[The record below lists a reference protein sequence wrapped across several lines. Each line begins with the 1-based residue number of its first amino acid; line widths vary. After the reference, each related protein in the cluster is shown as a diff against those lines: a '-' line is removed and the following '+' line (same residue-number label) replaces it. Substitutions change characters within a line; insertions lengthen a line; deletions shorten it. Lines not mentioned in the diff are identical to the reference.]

1 MNKFILPSSSPG
13 WLIPLL
19 LLVVSDVHSQFNT
32 LGLVERIARDT
43 PVGGV
48 EKKDSVKK
56 GESLKREE
64 TLMIK
69 PSLAGL
75 HPPIAKLRV
84 TSGRGW
90 RTHPVT
96 GNHAFHEGIDLRAY
110 FEPVHAIMDGRVE
123 ELGGDARS
131 GIWIRLRHKGGMLSS
146 YAHLSKKLVKKGDL
160 VRSGDVI
167 AISGNSGRSTAPHLH
182 FRIYHE

>member
-1 MNKFILPSSSPG
+1 MNKFILPSSSPC

-19 LLVVSDVHSQFNT
+19 FFVVSDVHSQFNT

-48 EKKDSVKK
+48 EKKDSVEK
-56 GESLKREE
+56 GVGLKREE
-64 TLMIK
+64 PLMIK

-75 HPPIAKLRV
+75 HPPLAKLRV

-96 GNHAFHEGIDLRAY
+96 GTRTFHGGIDLNAY
-110 FEPVHAIMDGRVE
+110 FEPVHSVMDGWVE
-123 ELGGDARS
+123 ATGSDARS
-131 GIWIRLRHKGGMLSS
+131 GLWVRIRHAGGLASS
-146 YAHLSKKLVKKGDL
+146 YAHLSRILVWKGEVVL
-160 VRSGDVI
+160 AGRKIAVSGDT
-167 AISGNSGRSTAPHLH
+167 GMGTGPHLH
-182 FRIYHE
+182 FKIIY